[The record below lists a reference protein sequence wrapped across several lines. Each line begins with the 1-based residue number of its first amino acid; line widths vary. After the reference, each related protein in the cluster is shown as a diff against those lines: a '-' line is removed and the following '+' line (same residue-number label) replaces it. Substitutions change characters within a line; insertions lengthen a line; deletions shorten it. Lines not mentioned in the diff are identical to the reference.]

1 VALLAFVTSVIAWD
15 HTAYGIEEHK
25 SLCLFCLLL
34 ISALVNTV
42 CCLGFEVGTFVV
54 LGLRAASQQNPRPEA
69 QYPDGGGPA

>member
-1 VALLAFVTSVIAWD
+1 MALLAFVTSVIAWD

-54 LGLRAASQQNPRPEA
+54 LGLPLRDRDEIVLFDPS
-69 QYPDGGGPA
+69 

>member
-1 VALLAFVTSVIAWD
+1 VAILAFVTSVIAWD

-54 LGLRAASQQNPRPEA
+54 LGLEKRVK
-69 QYPDGGGPA
+69 